1 MQPNVPGTE
10 IPGLIDPVSAEPAGL
25 FGGAEGLLMVALVG
39 LVVAGALLLLFTVVS
54 RLLYVARPNEALIFS
69 GKSYT
74 TEDGRRLG
82 YKVVTGGK
90 RAFRIPVIERVDR
103 LDMTL
108 IPIDIHVSNAYSR
121 GNIPLQIHAIANVKI
136 HSDPSLLRNA
146 IERFLGR
153 SHREIQTVAQQT
165 LEGALREVLAQLTP
179 EEVNED
185 RLKFAE
191 NLIHASEDDLQ
202 KLGLALDTLKI
213 QHVSDEVQY
222 LDSLGRPRIAA
233 AKRDAENAENEMA
246 REVTSAQA
254 QSDRIAEVAKAQAEA
269 TVLQK
274 QNELRR
280 IQAELEG
287 EAQAVEREAEAAA
300 KTARALA
307 ERQLQHMRDE
317 LENKRLEAD
326 VVIPAEAQRRAQ
338 ELLAKGDAAPTA
350 ENGRASAEV
359 LTMMTDAWRQMGPEA
374 KEIYVV
380 QHLEEILGTVID
392 NLKNV
397 RVGEVNVLDPGD
409 GSGLATYAATY
420 PQMVASVLRSLG
432 ASTGIDVP
440 SLLQSG
446 GRGSNGPSSPP
457 RPPRTSGGL
466 GSGTG
471 TSRIPSPAATPSRA
485 RGGQ

>member
-1 MQPNVPGTE
+1 MQPNFPGADNL
-10 IPGLIDPVSAEPAGL
+10 PGLGEPIPPESAGGL
-25 FGGAEGLLMVALVG
+25 GALGDVIVVVG
-39 LVVAGALLLLFTVVS
+39 VAGVLFAGFILLVFGIVS

-82 YKVVTGGK
+82 FKVVTGGK

-103 LDMTL
+103 LDMSL
-108 IPIDIHVSNAYSR
+108 IPIDIRVVNAYSR

-136 HSDPSLLRNA
+136 HSDAFYLRNA

-153 SHREIQTVAQQT
+153 SRQEIQAVAQQT

-185 RLKFAE
+185 RLKFAA
-191 NLIHASEDDLQ
+191 NLISASEDDLQ

-213 QHVSDEVQY
+213 QHVSDEVEY
-222 LDSLGRPRIAA
+222 LDSLGRPRIAQ
-233 AKRDAENAENEMA
+233 AKRDAENAENEAA
-246 REVTSAQA
+246 REVIGAQA
-254 QSDRIAEVAKAQAEA
+254 QADRIAETAKAQAEA
-269 TVLQK
+269 AVLSK

-307 ERQLQHMRDE
+307 ERTLQQIRDE
-317 LENKRLEAD
+317 LENKRLQAE
-326 VVIPAEAQRRAQ
+326 VVIPAEAQQKAQ

-350 ENGRASAEV
+350 ENGRASAMV
-359 LTMMTDAWRQMGPEA
+359 LDMMSEAWQSMGSDA

-392 NLKNV
+392 NLRNV
-397 RVGEVNVLDPGD
+397 QVGEVSVLDQGD
-409 GSGLATYAATY
+409 GTGLATYAATY
-420 PQMVASVLRSLG
+420 PQMVASVLRALG
-432 ASTGIDVP
+432 ESTGVDVP
-440 SLLQSG
+440 ALLASD
-446 GRGSNGPSSPP
+446 GRGRN
-457 RPPRTSGGL
+457 
-466 GSGTG
+466 
-471 TSRIPSPAATPSRA
+471 
-485 RGGQ
+485 